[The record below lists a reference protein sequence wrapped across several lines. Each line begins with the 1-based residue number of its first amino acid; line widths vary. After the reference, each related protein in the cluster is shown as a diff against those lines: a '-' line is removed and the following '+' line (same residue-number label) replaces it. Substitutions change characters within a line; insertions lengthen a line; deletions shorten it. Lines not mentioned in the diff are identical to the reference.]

1 MVKRREFAMKI
12 ALLVPSRERIG
23 FKRDLARSVLDT
35 VDNINN
41 VNLYFGI
48 DDDDPTKKHAEEIAR
63 QYPFVKIIPIH
74 NNGKFDG
81 LGKLW
86 NICARATT
94 EEIMAMIGDDMV
106 FITKG
111 WDTKI
116 LDEFSDKK
124 CPRDNIKMVFCYD
137 GRHGERMAVN
147 AFVHRAYMNLTGYF
161 MREEFRVDFIDLWL
175 HQIFA
180 SIGRLKYRGD
190 IHIEHRHWSFGK
202 SPVDNVSRNL
212 RGNNY
217 PAISQKLWV
226 SMQAERRKE
235 AEKIGLHLGI
245 KPNLSKIDGV
255 IPG

>member
-1 MVKRREFAMKI
+1 MDGKKI
-12 ALLVPSRERIG
+12 ALLVPSRERISS
-23 FKRDLARSVLDT
+23 KRDLAKSIANT
-35 VDNINN
+35 VHNINN

-48 DDDDPTKKHAEEIAR
+48 DDDDPTKPESIKISQEF
-63 QYPFVKIIPIH
+63 PFVKIIEIH

-106 FITKG
+106 FVTPG
-111 WDTKI
+111 WDSRI
-116 LDEFSDKK
+116 LEEFDAAH
-124 CPRDNIKMVFCYD
+124 CPPDNLKMVHCYD
-137 GRHGERMAVN
+137 GRHGAKIAVN
-147 AFVHRAYMNLTGYF
+147 AFVHRRYMDIMGYF
-161 MREEFRVDFIDLWL
+161 MREEFRCDFIDLWL

-180 SIGRLKYRGD
+180 SLGRLTYRGD

-202 SPVDNVSRNL
+202 MPRDGVANNL

-217 PAISQKLWV
+217 PAISQRLWV
-226 SMQAERRKE
+226 ETKGERIKE
-235 AEKIGLHLGI
+235 AEMIGNKLGI
-245 KPNLSKIDGV
+245 VVNITKINDG